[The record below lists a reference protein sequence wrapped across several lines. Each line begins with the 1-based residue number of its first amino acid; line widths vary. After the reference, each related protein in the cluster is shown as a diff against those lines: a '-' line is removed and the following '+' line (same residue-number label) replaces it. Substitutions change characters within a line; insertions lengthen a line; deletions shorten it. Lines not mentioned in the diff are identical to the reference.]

1 MFPVKGAPLSSNNK
15 ARLAVL
21 ASGNGTNLEAIIR
34 AAENPAYPA
43 VVSVVLSDQRDCFAL
58 ARTRK
63 AGIPA
68 VFIDPSLFPTKEAYD
83 QMLVTTIKEYKIDL
97 VILAGFMRIL
107 SPLFVRSFPNQ
118 ILNIHPSLLPDLPG
132 LNAVKKALDLHLPKT
147 GCTIHYVDE
156 GVDTGPLI
164 LQEEIPIH
172 PDDTEESLHN
182 RIHTVEHRLYPQAIK
197 LVLSKRQKV

>member
-1 MFPVKGAPLSSNNK
+1 MSSNNK

-21 ASGNGTNLEAIIR
+21 VSGNGTNLEAIIQ
-34 AAENPAYPA
+34 AAKNENYPA
-43 VVSVVLSDQRDCFAL
+43 LVSVVLSDQRDCFAL
-58 ARTRK
+58 ARARK
-63 AGIPA
+63 HGIPA
-68 VFIDPSLFPTKEAYD
+68 VFIDPKLFPTKEAYD

-97 VILAGFMRIL
+97 VVLAGFMRIL
-107 SPLFVRSFPNQ
+107 SPLFVRSFPHQ

-132 LNAVKKALDLHLPKT
+132 LNAVKKALDAHLTKT

-156 GVDTGPLI
+156 GVDTGPAI
-164 LQEEIPIH
+164 LQEEIPIR

>member
-1 MFPVKGAPLSSNNK
+1 MSSNNK

-21 ASGNGTNLEAIIR
+21 VSGNGTNLEAIIQ
-34 AAENPAYPA
+34 AAQHPAYPA

-58 ARTRK
+58 GRARK
-63 AGIPA
+63 HGIPA
-68 VFIDPSLFPTKEAYD
+68 VFIDPKLFPTKEAYD

-97 VILAGFMRIL
+97 VVLAGFMRIL

-118 ILNIHPSLLPDLPG
+118 ILNIHPSLLPELPG
-132 LNAVKKALDLHLPKT
+132 LNAVKRALDARLPKT
-147 GCTIHYVDE
+147 GCTIHYIDE
-156 GVDTGPLI
+156 GVDTGPVI
-164 LQEEIPIH
+164 LQEEVPIR

-182 RIHTVEHRLYPQAIK
+182 RIHAVEHKLYPQAIK

>member
-1 MFPVKGAPLSSNNK
+1 MSSNNK

-21 ASGNGTNLEAIIR
+21 VSGNGTNLEAVIQ
-34 AAENPAYPA
+34 AAQNPAYPA
-43 VVSVVLSDQRDCFAL
+43 LVSVVLSDQRDCFAL

-63 AGIPA
+63 HGIPA

-97 VILAGFMRIL
+97 VVLAGFMRIL
-107 SPLFVRSFPNQ
+107 SPLFVRSFPHQ
-118 ILNIHPSLLPDLPG
+118 ILNIHPSLLPDFPG
-132 LNAVKKALDLHLPKT
+132 LNAVKKALEAHLPKT

-164 LQEEIPIH
+164 LQEEVPIH

-182 RIHTVEHRLYPQAIK
+182 RIHAVEHRLYPEAIK

>member
-1 MFPVKGAPLSSNNK
+1 MSSNNK

-21 ASGNGTNLEAIIR
+21 VSGNGTNLEAIIQ
-34 AAENPAYPA
+34 AATNENYPA
-43 VVSVVLSDQRDCFAL
+43 LVSVVLSDQRDCFAL
-58 ARTRK
+58 ARARK
-63 AGIPA
+63 HGIPA
-68 VFIDPSLFPTKEAYD
+68 VFIDPKLFPTKEAYD

-97 VILAGFMRIL
+97 VVLAGFMRIL
-107 SPLFVRSFPNQ
+107 SPLFVRSFPHQ

-132 LNAVKKALDLHLPKT
+132 LNAVKKALDAHLTKT

-156 GVDTGPLI
+156 GVDTGPAI
-164 LQEEIPIH
+164 LQEEIPIR